1 MAADETERLRDEIA
15 MLRHVISRELDTG
28 ADADR
33 DLVLEAARALREK
46 TKRLEEL
53 ERPGWIE

>member
-15 MLRHVISRELDTG
+15 MLQHVISRELDAG
-28 ADADR
+28 SDADR
-33 DLVLEAARALREK
+33 ELVLEAARALREK